1 MTKDAPDPLTKN
13 TQRTAGLAA
22 LKQIGDIVAQERET
36 QARLARVLHAF
47 LLYGWLV
54 LLLMAGL
61 LAYWMGVI

>member
-1 MTKDAPDPLTKN
+1 MTRETLDSQTKN
-13 TQRTAGLAA
+13 IQRTAGLEA